1 MTQKCRD
8 ASLFDDRLTSTSRG
22 LAVTLKRSAIYPA
35 EKTNGFV
42 IAVTQR
48 TAIRAN
54 ASGFTSVNLFSHQPG
69 TADAFHSHK
78 TKSIT
83 GTTSAQIEK
92 MEEHKE
98 MVESAQNYNEVSKQS
113 VEREVIEQATA
124 QAWRNKVMSA
134 RGGLDTGAR
143 GWRYLS
149 PTH

>member
-1 MTQKCRD
+1 
-8 ASLFDDRLTSTSRG
+8 
-22 LAVTLKRSAIYPA
+22 
-35 EKTNGFV
+35 
-42 IAVTQR
+42 
-48 TAIRAN
+48 
-54 ASGFTSVNLFSHQPG
+54 
-69 TADAFHSHK
+69 
-78 TKSIT
+78 
-83 GTTSAQIEK
+83 